1 LLCLR
6 RRRNDCSRPAGWA
19 GAATLCSRLR
29 RQLHARQV
37 EGLAQLGPRPGCL
50 LQRRCVAGQAALV
63 EQRERIE
70 LCDASKHEGRPVWE
84 ASCSASVLRP

>member
-37 EGLAQLGPRPGCL
+37 KAWPSSSPGPAAGK
-50 LQRRCVAGQAALV
+50 RRVVAGQAALV